1 MKIRPLCSILAAVA
15 LIAPA
20 APASAGSA
28 ATPGSVGSTAH
39 RNNDDAALRA
49 ALTAVVD
56 AGATGALALVD
67 DGQKVSTVAVGAARL
82 DPRRPLHVRDQVRVG
97 SITKTG
103 MSTIAFQ
110 LGGEGRLRLGGTVG
124 RGVAGAGANGAAI
137 TPGML
142 VQHTPGH

>member
-49 ALTAVVD
+49 ALRTGCE
-56 AGATGALALVD
+56 AGAPAALALVD

-82 DPRRPLHVRDQVRVG
+82 DPRRPLHVRSQVLVG
-97 SITKTG
+97 SITY
-103 MSTIAFQ
+103 
-110 LGGEGRLRLGGTVG
+110 
-124 RGVAGAGANGAAI
+124 
-137 TPGML
+137 P
-142 VQHTPGH
+142 